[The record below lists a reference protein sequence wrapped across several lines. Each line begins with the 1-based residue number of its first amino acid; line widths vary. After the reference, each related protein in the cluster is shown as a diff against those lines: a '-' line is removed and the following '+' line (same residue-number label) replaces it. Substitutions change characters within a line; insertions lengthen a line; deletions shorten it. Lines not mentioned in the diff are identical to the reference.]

1 MEKSVIYDLDTEDGI
16 RQISIEAVHQLIPG
30 THVYVMGV
38 FRLSEGETDLGDI
51 VFDDN
56 MHEWEYTC
64 MGNLTHREAKRVA
77 RFIKHHFKTEVA
89 EGGVM

>member
-16 RQISIEAVHQLIPG
+16 RQIGIEAVQQLIPG
-30 THVYVMGV
+30 TNVYATGV

-51 VFDDN
+51 VFDDH

-64 MGNLTHREAKRVA
+64 MGNLTHREAKKVA
-77 RFIKHHFKTEVA
+77 RFIKHNFKTEVA
-89 EGGVM
+89 E

>member
-1 MEKSVIYDLDTEDGI
+1 MEKLVVFDLDTEDGM

-30 THVYVMGV
+30 THVYATGV

-56 MHEWEYTC
+56 LKEWEYTC
-64 MGNLTHREAKRVA
+64 MGNLNHHEAKKIA
-77 RFIKHHFKTEVA
+77 RFIKHNFSTEVA
-89 EGGVM
+89 G

>member
-16 RQISIEAVHQLIPG
+16 RRISIEAVHQLIPG
-30 THVYVMGV
+30 TQVYAMGV

-51 VFDDN
+51 VFDDD

-64 MGNLTHREAKRVA
+64 MGDLSHREAKKVA
-77 RFIKHHFKTEVA
+77 RFIKHNFSAEVA
-89 EGGVM
+89 E

>member
-16 RQISIEAVHQLIPG
+16 RQISIEAVHQPIPG
-30 THVYVMGV
+30 TQVYAMGV

-51 VFDDN
+51 VFDDD

-64 MGNLTHREAKRVA
+64 MGDLSHREAKKVA
-77 RFIKHHFKTEVA
+77 RFIKHNFSAEVA
-89 EGGVM
+89 E